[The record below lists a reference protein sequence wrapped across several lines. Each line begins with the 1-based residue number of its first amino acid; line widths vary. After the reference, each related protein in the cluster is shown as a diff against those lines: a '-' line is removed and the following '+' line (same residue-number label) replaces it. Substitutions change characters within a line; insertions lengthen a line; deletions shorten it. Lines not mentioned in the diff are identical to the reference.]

1 MNRDRLRPEVE
12 DWVREELITPE
23 QAAAILSRYEVR
35 DDGVGR
41 SRSRLVIALSL
52 MGVVLVGLGLVV
64 YLGNYWADL
73 TRWSRTAVVLSIPAT
88 AFAGGWWLR
97 TERQYPQ
104 VGHGLIFLGAA
115 FSGFSLFALADLH
128 GIDIAAEWLLLG
140 WAVVVLPA
148 GHALR
153 SRPISLFGLGVVA
166 AVILAI
172 DAPGDPT
179 LTVGLYGVTLYGI
192 GLYRR
197 TREDASLAWTYHF
210 AGVTGGLLALLIL
223 VVRVSH
229 FGRPGIEPSTVLAA
243 TALGG
248 TVAVGFGG
256 WLVARAVVDRTSGSW
271 PGVTA
276 GALTVVGFVA
286 TTTPEPYGFGA
297 LLAVHATMVATLTA
311 TIAAGYREET
321 PAVVNVAVLV
331 FLAQL
336 VVFLTAIAHEILSGA
351 FALVVTGLTLLA
363 AGLALER
370 GRRKLLR
377 SMGEAR

>member
-12 DWVREELITPE
+12 EWVREELITPE
-23 QAAAILSRYEVR
+23 QAAAILARYEER
-35 DDGVGR
+35 DEGR
-41 SRSRLVIALSL
+41 SRSRIVIALSL

-64 YLGNYWADL
+64 YLGNYWAAL
-73 TRWSRTAVVLSIPAT
+73 TTWGRTAVMLAIPAA

-115 FSGFSLFALADLH
+115 FSGVSLFALADEH
-128 GIDIAAEWLLLG
+128 GIEIAAEWLLFG
-140 WAVVVLPA
+140 WAVVVLPV
-148 GHALR
+148 GHAIR
-153 SRPISLFGLGVVA
+153 SRPISLLGIGIVA
-166 AVILAI
+166 AVVLALE
-172 DAPGDPT
+172 APTDPT
-179 LTVGLYGVTLYGI
+179 LSAGLYGVTLYGI
-192 GLYRR
+192 GLYRH
-197 TREDASLAWTYHF
+197 TRADATLAWTYHL

-229 FGRPGIEPSTVLAA
+229 LGPPGVEPSAVLAA

-248 TVAVGFGG
+248 ALAVGFGA
-256 WLVARAVVDRTSGSW
+256 WLATRDVVDRTSGSW
-271 PGVTA
+271 PGVAA
-276 GALTVVGFVA
+276 GALAVVGFVA
-286 TTTPEPYGFGA
+286 VSAPEPYGFGA

-311 TIAAGYREET
+311 TVAAGYREET
-321 PAVVNVAVLV
+321 PAVVNVAVLA

-336 VVFLTAIAHEILSGA
+336 VVFLAAIANTLLSGA

-363 AGLALER
+363 TGLALER

-377 SMGEAR
+377 SMAASG

>member
-23 QAAAILSRYEVR
+23 QAAAILARYEGR
-35 DDGVGR
+35 DDVGR
-41 SRSRLVIALSL
+41 SRSRVVIALSL

-64 YLGNYWADL
+64 YLGNYWAEM
-73 TRWSRTAVVLSIPAT
+73 TRWSRTAVVLAIPAT

-115 FSGFSLFALADLH
+115 FSGVSLVALIDIY
-128 GIDIAAEWLLLG
+128 GIDIGPEWFLLG
-140 WAVVVLPA
+140 WAVVALPT
-148 GHALR
+148 GHAIR
-153 SRPISLFGLGVVA
+153 SRPTSQLGLGVVA
-166 AVILAI
+166 GVLLAL

-179 LTVGLYGVTLYGI
+179 LLVGLYGVTLYGI

-197 TREDASLAWTYHF
+197 TRGDASLAWTYQS
-210 AGVTGGLLALLIL
+210 AGVAGGLLALLIL

-248 TVAVGFGG
+248 ALAAGFGA
-256 WLVARAVVDRTSGSW
+256 WLVARTVVDRTSGSW

-276 GALTVVGFVA
+276 AALAIVGFVA
-286 TTTPEPYGFGA
+286 TTVPVPYGFGA
-297 LLAVHATMVATLTA
+297 FLAVHATMVATLTA
-311 TIAAGYREET
+311 TVAAGYREET

-336 VVFLTAIAHEILSGA
+336 VVFLTAIANEILSGA

-363 AGLALER
+363 TGLALER

-377 SMGEAR
+377 NMAESG